1 MSFIL
6 SVSLAKTSML
16 VLYLRLSP
24 HRWFRW
30 TCYVSLAIITCYSV
44 TAALVES
51 LACRPLR
58 GIIDESMDA
67 ECYDSYPAYIALSSL
82 NIVMDVVILLLPIP
96 LVLQMQLPTRQKISL
111 ILLFATG
118 IL

>member
-1 MSFIL
+1 MI
-6 SVSLAKTSML
+6 

-24 HRWFRW
+24 HEWLRW
-30 TCYVSLAIITCYSV
+30 TCFICIGIVTSYSV

-51 LACRPLR
+51 LACRPLQ
-58 GIIDESMDA
+58 GIVDESLDA
-67 ECYDSYPAYIALSSL
+67 ICYDSYPAYIALSCL
-82 NIVMDVVILLLPIP
+82 NIVMDVVILILPVP
-96 LVLQMQLPTRQKISL
+96 LVTQMQLPMRQKISL